1 MPYNATDLRIKCRAR
16 VSRKAGAMATLSD
29 EHLRALR
36 FLARYPGGC
45 TEATLLEQGF
55 TAAQLGYLVY
65 AGFAK
70 LRRGGGYAK
79 VFRMKIT
86 AAGRE
91 AIAE

>member
-1 MPYNATDLRIKCRAR
+1 
-16 VSRKAGAMATLSD
+16 MATLTD
-29 EHLRALR
+29 EQLRALR

-55 TAAQLGYLVY
+55 TAGQLGWLVY
-65 AGFAK
+65 SGFAK

-79 VFRMKIT
+79 VFRVKVT
-86 AAGRE
+86 AAGQR